1 MVEKFKTAALKLLDL
16 ARRDLEEM
24 QVLFERDLYYG
35 SVNRAYYA
43 IFHAASALLI
53 LDGKRFKRHSAVIS
67 FFGKEYVNT
76 GVVPRAYQDAFTK
89 MFEIRNIV
97 DYDYD
102 AIVSR
107 EEAVLYTERAKE
119 MVDFL
124 QMLVTKRSA
133 TMPENDVE

>member
-1 MVEKFKTAALKLLDL
+1 MVEKLKIAAQKLLDL
-16 ARRDLEEM
+16 AHRDLEEM
-24 QVLFERDLYYG
+24 QVLFERDPYYG

-43 IFHAASALLI
+43 IFHAASALLV
-53 LDGKRFKRHSAVIS
+53 LDGKRFKKHSAVIS

-76 GVVPRAYQDAFTK
+76 GVVPREYQDVFNK

-107 EEAVLYTERAKE
+107 EEAILHNERAKE

-124 QMLVTKRSA
+124 EKLVAERSKSISG
-133 TMPENDVE
+133 N

>member
-1 MVEKFKTAALKLLDL
+1 MVEKYKIAAQKLPDL

-53 LDGKRFKRHSAVIS
+53 LDGKRFKKHSAVIS

-76 GVVPRAYQDAFTK
+76 GVVPREYQDVFNK

-107 EEAVLYTERAKE
+107 EEAILHNERAKE

-124 QMLVTKRSA
+124 EKLVAERSKSISG
-133 TMPENDVE
+133 D